1 MDRFDQAGGVFPAGT
16 GSAARLDPFVSS
28 VRVAE
33 DSVLAAG
40 RPKPRRGYGLLKG
53 RRTRFQQK
61 RKTGRLTAATP
72 VHRGEREIIA
82 RN

>member
-1 MDRFDQAGGVFPAGT
+1 MDRFDQAGGAHPAGT
-16 GSAARLDPFVSS
+16 GSAARLDPCVSS
-28 VRVAE
+28 FRAPPAC
-33 DSVLAAG
+33 VLAAG

-61 RKTGRLTAATP
+61 RRTGRLTASTP

>member
-1 MDRFDQAGGVFPAGT
+1 MDRFDQAGGALPAGT
-16 GSAARLDPFVSS
+16 GSAARLDPDFLSRAAS
-28 VRVAE
+28 AA
-33 DSVLAAG
+33 VLASG
-40 RPKPRRGYGLLKG
+40 RPKPRRGYGFLKG

-61 RKTGRLTAATP
+61 RRTGRLTAATP